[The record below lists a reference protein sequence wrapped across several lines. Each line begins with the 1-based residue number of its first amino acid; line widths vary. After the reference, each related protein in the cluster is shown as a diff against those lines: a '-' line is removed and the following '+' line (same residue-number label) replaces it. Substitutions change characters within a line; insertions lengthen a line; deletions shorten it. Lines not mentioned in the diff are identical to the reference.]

1 MHSDQI
7 GQVRRFNRVVT
18 RRIGALEDS
27 YLSRGRPLG
36 EARLI
41 FEAGLADSVDVRSLR
56 QRLGLDSGYLSRL
69 LRSLEGQDVIEVRRK
84 AADGR
89 VRQVIL
95 TQKGRAEF
103 ETYNVLSDELAQSLL
118 SSLDPAQR
126 ERLVAAM
133 AEVERLMRASV
144 VEITVEPSESADAQ
158 WCLEQYFAELAERFE
173 GGFDVSL
180 GNPGG
185 VADMTPPNGVIVVAR
200 LDGEP
205 IGCGVLKQLD
215 AATGEIKRVWVS
227 SSARGMGVATK
238 LMDRLEQLGR
248 EKGYKL
254 LRLDTNKVLTEAH
267 ALYRKLGYRDIE
279 RYNDNPYAHHWFEK
293 QL

>member
-1 MHSDQI
+1 MQSDQI

-41 FEAGLADSVDVRSLR
+41 FEAGLAESVDIRDLR

-69 LRSLEGQDVIEVRRK
+69 LRSLEGQGIVKVRRK

-103 ETYNVLSDELAQSLL
+103 RAYDVLSDELAQSLL

-126 ERLVAAM
+126 GRLVAAM
-133 AEVERLMRASV
+133 AEVERLMRSSMA
-144 VEITVEPSESADAQ
+144 EIAVEPPESADAQ
-158 WCLEQYFAELAERFE
+158 WCLEQYFTELAERFE

-185 VADMTPPNGVIVVAR
+185 TADMTPPNGVIVVAR
-200 LDGEP
+200 LDGKP
-205 IGCGVLKQLD
+205 IGCGVLKRLD
-215 AATGEIKRVWVS
+215 ADTGEIKRVWVS
-227 SSARGMGVATK
+227 SLARGMGVASR
-238 LMDRLEQLGR
+238 LMERLEQFGR

-254 LRLDTNKVLTEAH
+254 LRLDTNKALTEAH

-279 RYNDNPYAHHWFEK
+279 RYNDNPYAHRWFEK
-293 QL
+293 PL